1 MEHQA
6 GRLMSGHEG
15 MAVASKGSSAVAAE
29 WAGSRPAMMFA
40 GGRVGGDE
48 IKRPRSLY

>member
-1 MEHQA
+1 MERQA

-15 MAVASKGSSAVAAE
+15 MAAASKGGRSVAAG